1 MADQVP
7 NQDEPN
13 PIQTLLSMKR
23 VLFIVVPL
31 ATVVVVG
38 LTWMFSDT
46 SDPSPIVEPE
56 PETRAEIDAADPPE
70 MPASASA
77 LTDTPPN
84 AEETP
89 PDLLNGSV
97 PGLIPEEEEE
107 PEEDLIADLDTVL
120 RVPPPPTFNAST
132 REEERLSQLEDAL
145 HASPMIEVSAS
156 VRLPPATSNGDST
169 RQVEPPGP
177 NEYALTPGTVIPAV
191 LLQGITTE
199 LPGIAVAH
207 VSQDVFDSRT
217 GAVLLLP
224 RGSRLSGSYTT
235 VFDDASER
243 LVITWTRIDRPDGST
258 VLLEDVLGADQSGN
272 AGLRDLVDRNT
283 GQALALTGVTSLITA
298 GLRYAAERSDP
309 RQYRVDS
316 LTDVL
321 PGADR
326 SVVTEEPSFGSNA
339 SEELSNQYGRIVQ
352 QIAQRH
358 LNKGP
363 VLTIRPGM
371 QFVVQIT
378 REITVPAYASS

>member
-1 MADQVP
+1 MTDQAP
-7 NQDEPN
+7 NAEESN
-13 PIQTLLSMKR
+13 TLQTLLSMKR
-23 VLFIVVPL
+23 VLFIVVPI
-31 ATVVVVG
+31 AIVVAVG
-38 LTWMFSDT
+38 LTWLFSDK
-46 SDPSPIVEPE
+46 SEPRPLDEPE
-56 PETRAEIDAADPPE
+56 PDTLAEMDAADPPE
-70 MPASASA
+70 MPSSASA
-77 LTDTPPN
+77 LTDAAPDSD
-84 AEETP
+84 ETL
-89 PDLLNGSV
+89 PDLLDGSV
-97 PGLIPEEEEE
+97 PGLIPEDEEESSN
-107 PEEDLIADLDTVL
+107 DLGINLDTVL
-120 RVPPPPTFNAST
+120 EAPPAPNLTST
-132 REEERLSQLEDAL
+132 QHDERLSQLLDAL
-145 HASPMIEVSAS
+145 HASPAVAVSAS
-156 VRLPPATSNGDST
+156 VRLPPDNPDTDST
-169 RQVEPPGP
+169 RQVEPAGP

-217 GAVLLLP
+217 GAILLLP
-224 RGSRLSGSYTT
+224 RGSRLSGSYTS

-371 QFVVQIT
+371 QFIVQIT